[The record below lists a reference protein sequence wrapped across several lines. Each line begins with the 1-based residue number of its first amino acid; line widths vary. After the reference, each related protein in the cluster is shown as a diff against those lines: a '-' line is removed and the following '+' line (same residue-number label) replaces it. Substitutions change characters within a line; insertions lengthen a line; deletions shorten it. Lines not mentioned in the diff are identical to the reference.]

1 MLTRRSHEI
10 AAMTPV
16 LKGCRIVLVLAFL
29 CPVCA
34 WSESPIGHEADYLV
48 KQRAAQER
56 YEKSLR
62 LCYQKFAVSDCKQEA
77 TAVLNAELSLLKK
90 SEAEHMQRI
99 RAQNTQEKMQSLAK
113 KAPTLPNEVASK
125 ALPKPM
131 SDVQMALPTKK
142 ISAADPGAGTN
153 SKSPQEEHVQRKRFE
168 EKQLRAQQHRD
179 AVEKRWVDKKG
190 LIASEISTSP

>member
-1 MLTRRSHEI
+1 
-10 AAMTPV
+10 MTPV

-34 WSESPIGHEADYLV
+34 WSESPIGHEASYMV

-77 TAVLNAELSLLKK
+77 IAVLNAELSPLKK

-113 KAPTLPNEVASK
+113 KAPMP
-125 ALPKPM
+125 
-131 SDVQMALPTKK
+131 DVQMALPTKK
-142 ISAADPGAGTN
+142 ITAADSGAGTN